1 MARQGSVDK
10 RCQESCEPVRGT
22 GQEARVCRAQ
32 PRFDRLFNIL
42 IEGNP
47 L

>member
-1 MARQGSVDK
+1 MLRRGSIDK
-10 RCQESCEPVRGT
+10 RCQESCEPVRVT
-22 GQEARVCRAQ
+22 GREAGVCRAQ
-32 PRFDRLFNIL
+32 PRFDKFFTIL